1 MVPPHRAREGALS
14 IVPKAEYGKVSP
26 MHETNL
32 DMPLQA
38 AEPAAVLLRRPF
50 AVPAGVVL
58 GSMLLAAC
66 GGGATCEAGRA
77 EFEVQ
82 LAKIAEEWP
91 NVPPKLRKSAEHDW
105 SVMRSAIGLQ
115 DVAPGPTID
124 IASLRQTSLS
134 EDGNACDCEAGLDLT
149 SHPAALFVLG
159 TYTALARKP
168 NLVVDKVDG
177 KPVGWYPFQ
186 VLVDT
191 EGRTI
196 VRHGVR

>member
-1 MVPPHRAREGALS
+1 MRE
-14 IVPKAEYGKVSP
+14 E
-26 MHETNL
+26 NL
-32 DMPLQA
+32 DMPIRVA
-38 AEPAAVLLRRPF
+38 GPAVVFLRRPF

-82 LAKIAEEWP
+82 LAKIAEEWR
-91 NVPPKLRKSAEHDW
+91 NVPPEMRESAERDW
-105 SVMRSAIGLQ
+105 SVLRSATGLQ
-115 DVAPGPTID
+115 AVAPGPTID
-124 IASLRQTSLS
+124 IASLRQTSVS

-149 SHPAALFVLG
+149 SHPAALFVISM
-159 TYTALARKP
+159 YTALARQQ